1 MQVATASINWREFK
15 PLLTCRDL
23 TRIYPRTLGG
33 IRKGVQQ
40 RSKKLPCPCSSRPY
54 LFRRDDVRRHFER
67 MSA

>member
-1 MQVATASINWREFK
+1 MSTVDWSSFK

-23 TRIYPRTLGG
+23 TRIYPRKLGG

-40 RSKKLPCPCSSRPY
+40 RSKKLPTPCSSRPF
-54 LFRRDDVRRHFER
+54 LFRRDDVRRHVER